1 MNLQIFLNNNNNNA
15 NPKRSLDFCFSLN
28 TTSLLAHRWSVSS
41 PPGSASTRW
50 FKRISLTGILL
61 ACINHNKNGTC
72 GLSSLKDQLPG
83 DTAETSPII
92 CPSEAETIGKSIE
105 RISVPEGKISGGD
118 KKYSALYS
126 RVYVALRI
134 QSPGLQFVFSM
145 RKHGYFC

>member
-1 MNLQIFLNNNNNNA
+1 M
-15 NPKRSLDFCFSLN
+15 K
-28 TTSLLAHRWSVSS
+28 TTSLLAHRWPASAS
-41 PPGSASTRW
+41 PGSARTRW
-50 FKRISLTGILL
+50 FKRISYTGIRL

-118 KKYSALYS
+118 KEIQCTLLARICGS
-126 RVYVALRI
+126 VNTVARAT
-134 QSPGLQFVFSM
+134 VCFSM
-145 RKHGYFC
+145 CKQSNFCWCQRVVIFLYVVFLT